1 MEEASQGPIELDS
14 TRIWVAS
21 EQNMALYPFFA
32 VYRQDVRNR
41 HKTEYLTQVKQGD
54 QSLAACWRVTANA
67 EYGHPGPFDRKVF
80 RAIEVLL
87 TRMGRPVGNPIPFSV
102 SELCRLLALPDGG
115 RQKEMVVTSLRR
127 IAGALIESVGAVYD
141 KQSGSYVSD
150 TRHLIERV
158 VFRGRVLADGTV
170 AEANYLWLGQWYLD
184 NVNEGYTRPLDF
196 SYLLSLHSDLA
207 GRLYELLSAR
217 FYGAFRHDR
226 PNVRMD
232 YETLCALLPMA
243 PQAYLSRAQ
252 QSFEAAHEELIRTG
266 YLRSVDFQVTAQG
279 WQIRYTP
286 GPRALA
292 DYRVGLRGGEPE
304 SHRVSVGGIGP
315 RLIQEQ
321 SGQNSAIEAKSLP
334 ERVSEAT
341 AAPFLA
347 LRALLVAR
355 GLQTD
360 IAERLSLAFPDSI
373 AEKARQFDWIV
384 AQQTRRISNPA
395 GYLRKMIEE
404 NWAAPEGY
412 RALEEVVVEHQKA
425 NATELAL
432 EKRTRLQRWEMWQAG
447 TPEEKVRGELILWAR
462 AFHEKHG
469 RTATDAEKTVQK
481 HRLLEQLPAIE
492 RKYRQEL
499 LGVSD

>member
-1 MEEASQGPIELDS
+1 MEEASQSPVELDS
-14 TRIWVAS
+14 TRIWVVS

-32 VYRQDVRNR
+32 VSRQDVRNR
-41 HKTEYLTQVKQGD
+41 RKTEYRTQLKQGD

-87 TRMGRPVGNPIPFSV
+87 TRMGRPVGNPIPFSI
-102 SELCRLLALPDGG
+102 SELCRLLRLPDGG
-115 RQKEMVVTSLRR
+115 RSKEMVVTSLRR
-127 IAGALIESVGAVYD
+127 MAGTLIESVGAVYD

-158 VFRGRVLADGTV
+158 VFRGRVLADGTI

-196 SYLLSLHSDLA
+196 SYLLSLRSDLA

-243 PQAYLSRAQ
+243 PLGHVSRAR
-252 QSFEAAHEELIRTG
+252 QSLERAHEELIRTG
-266 YLRSVDFQVTAQG
+266 YLRAVDFQVTAQG

-304 SHRVSVGGIGP
+304 RNGISTSIGP
-315 RLIQEQ
+315 RLIQERN
-321 SGQNSAIEAKSLP
+321 GQNSAIEAESLP
-334 ERVSEAT
+334 ERVSDTT

-347 LRALLVAR
+347 LRALLIAR

-404 NWAAPEGY
+404 DWAAPEGY
-412 RALEEVVVEHQKA
+412 RLPDEMVQSERKL
-425 NATELAL
+425 TELEVAL
-432 EKRTRLQRWEMWQAG
+432 DKRTRLQRWEMWQAG
-447 TPEEKVRGELILWAR
+447 TSEEKVRGELILWAR
-462 AFHEKHG
+462 AFHEQHG
-469 RTATDAEKTVQK
+469 RTATDAEKAFQK
-481 HRLLEQLPAIE
+481 QRLLEQLPAIE

>member
-1 MEEASQGPIELDS
+1 MGRPDREGEVNPGDGTGMEEASQSPVELDS
-14 TRIWVAS
+14 TRIWVVS

-32 VYRQDVRNR
+32 VSRQDVRNR
-41 HKTEYLTQVKQGD
+41 RKTEYRTQVKQGD

-115 RQKEMVVTSLRR
+115 HARAMVRTSLIR
-127 IAGALIESVGAVYD
+127 IAGALIESVGALYD

-158 VFRGRVLADGTV
+158 VFRGRVSADGTI
-170 AEANYLWLGQWYLD
+170 AETNYLWLGQWYLD

-196 SYLLSLHSDLA
+196 TYLLSLHSDLA
-207 GRLYELLSAR
+207 GRLYELLSSR

-243 PQAYLSRAQ
+243 PLGHVSRAR
-252 QSFEAAHEELIRTG
+252 QSLERAHEELIRTG
-266 YLRSVDFQVTAQG
+266 YLRAVDFQVTAQG

-315 RLIQEQ
+315 RLIQERN
-321 SGQNSAIEAKSLP
+321 GP
-334 ERVSEAT
+334 YEAT
-341 AAPFLA
+341 GGDASREMTSVTTSVPFLA

-355 GLQTD
+355 GLQSD
-360 IAERLSLAFPDSI
+360 IADRLSRAYSNSI

-404 NWAAPEGY
+404 DWAAPEG
-412 RALEEVVVEHQKA
+412 
-425 NATELAL
+425 
-432 EKRTRLQRWEMWQAG
+432 
-447 TPEEKVRGELILWAR
+447 
-462 AFHEKHG
+462 
-469 RTATDAEKTVQK
+469 
-481 HRLLEQLPAIE
+481 
-492 RKYRQEL
+492 
-499 LGVSD
+499 VSLSG